1 MRVKVKMLEKICN
14 QYNVDKKS
22 MGRLVNKIIM
32 LEKRNLNTNR
42 YTQTE
47 IVDQIANM
55 IKEEVN
61 KCY

>member
-1 MRVKVKMLEKICN
+1 MLEQICN

-22 MGRLVNKIIM
+22 MGRLVSKIIM

-47 IVDQIANM
+47 IIDQIANM

>member
-1 MRVKVKMLEKICN
+1 MKMLQKICD

-22 MGRLVNKIIM
+22 MGRLVSKIII

-42 YTQTE
+42 FTQTE
-47 IVDQIANM
+47 IIDEIANM